1 MQDLP
6 IDYTETRN
14 AKVEAVTMDDIRRVA
29 KKLLQPGKLIVTVVG
44 KGGEKTVQN

>member
-6 IDYTETRN
+6 IDYVDTRN

-29 KKLLQPGKLIVTVVG
+29 KQLLHPDRLIVTVVG
-44 KGGEKTVQN
+44 KGGDKTVQN